1 MTNFA
6 LTVVLICLLCGTTI
20 GQDTKILQATLS
32 NIARFAYTESLPN
45 ADRIE
50 LYTLSKV
57 TAEDESENGAE
68 KSPER
73 FLLSAGG
80 YDEKDVTLI
89 YVGVDS
95 HVTIQGNDCKNIVE
109 TWRSLEFQPN
119 GAFCHTPPY
128 GIRFYRD
135 DKLIF
140 ETTVCWKC
148 HNFHMPRVDPTTGTA
163 EMILYGFK
171 NDAKSKKL
179 LALLQKHLP
188 LPKKSRNTK

>member
-1 MTNFA
+1 MEHS
-6 LTVVLICLLCGTTI
+6 
-20 GQDTKILQATLS
+20 AT
-32 NIARFAYTESLPN
+32 R
-45 ADRIE
+45 
-50 LYTLSKV
+50 
-57 TAEDESENGAE
+57 
-68 KSPER
+68 
-73 FLLSAGG
+73 
-80 YDEKDVTLI
+80 
-89 YVGVDS
+89 
-95 HVTIQGNDCKNIVE
+95 HHM
-109 TWRSLEFQPN
+109 EFV
-119 GAFCHTPPY
+119 
-128 GIRFYRD
+128 FYRD

>member
-1 MTNFA
+1 MTRYMLNVAFF
-6 LTVVLICLLCGTTI
+6 CLLSGI
-20 GQDTKILQATLS
+20 AMGQDTAILQDTVS
-32 NIARFAYTESLPN
+32 NIARFAFTESLPN

-50 LYTLSKV
+50 LYTLSEV
-57 TAEDESENGAE
+57 TMESKKELAME

-80 YDEKDVTLI
+80 YGGNDETRI
-89 YVGVDS
+89 YVGVES
-95 HVTIQGNDCKNIVE
+95 HVTISGIDCKAVVE
-109 TWRSLEFQPN
+109 TWRGLDFRPN

-140 ETTVCWKC
+140 ETTVCWEC
-148 HNFHMPRVDPTTGTA
+148 NNFHMPRVDPKSGTA
-163 EMILYGFK
+163 EMQLYGFQ
-171 NDAKSKKL
+171 NDSQAKKL

-188 LPKKSRNTK
+188 LSKKSKTTK